1 MSETRN
7 TLHTAGWAGSPPRHI
22 AIIMDGNGRWATQ
35 RGLPRTA
42 GHKAGAET
50 SVSERFQ
57 FSVEKA

>member
-7 TLHTAGWAGSPPRHI
+7 TMGVMSPKKWSRIWSRSMVSTASSRYFFKSAMI
-22 AIIMDGNGRWATQ
+22 
-35 RGLPRTA
+35 
-42 GHKAGAET
+42 AET